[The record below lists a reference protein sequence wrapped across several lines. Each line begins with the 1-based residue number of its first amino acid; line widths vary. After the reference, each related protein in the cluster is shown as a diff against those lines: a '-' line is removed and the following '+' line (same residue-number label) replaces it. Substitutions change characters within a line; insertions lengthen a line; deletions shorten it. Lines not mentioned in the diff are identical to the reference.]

1 MSSRTLMLSLIST
14 LALGACAH
22 DGSGP
27 GDPSL
32 FERLFLRTDDPVA
45 ETAGAPAPVHVGVTQ
60 SYGEPTAVPIGLV
73 GPKAVAS
80 TDGPYLLDTGDRLRI
95 IVFGQ
100 AELSNL
106 YTVDQTGR
114 LSVPLIGNV
123 AVRGLT
129 TKETEDQIASALRN
143 GFLKTPQV
151 TVEVE
156 TYRPF
161 FVLGEVTQPG
171 QYPYVLGMTAQ
182 TAVAIARGFTP
193 RARQAT
199 VEITRIVNGE
209 LVRAEVPIH
218 HPLRPGDTIQIF
230 ERWF

>member
-1 MSSRTLMLSLIST
+1 MMRGSSHRFQVLTVLLMAAVLVTGCVRTAKVPAAQAVFD
-14 LALGACAH
+14 AL
-22 DGSGP
+22 D
-27 GDPSL
+27 
-32 FERLFLRTDDPVA
+32 
-45 ETAGAPAPVHVGVTQ
+45 Q
-60 SYGEPTAVPIGLV
+60 
-73 GPKAVAS
+73 
-80 TDGPYLLDTGDRLRI
+80 PYTLDTGDRLRI

-106 YTVDQTGR
+106 YTADQTGR

>member
-1 MSSRTLMLSLIST
+1 MMRGSSHRFQLLIVLLMSAVLVTGCVRT
-14 LALGACAH
+14 AK
-22 DGSGP
+22 
-27 GDPSL
+27 
-32 FERLFLRTDDPVA
+32 
-45 ETAGAPAPVHVGVTQ
+45 APAAQ
-60 SYGEPTAVPIGLV
+60 AVFDAL
-73 GPKAVAS
+73 
-80 TDGPYLLDTGDRLRI
+80 DQPYTLDTGDRLRI

-129 TKETEDQIASALRN
+129 TKETEDQIGSALRN
-143 GFLKTPQV
+143 GFLKAPQV

-193 RARQAT
+193 RARQAS

-218 HPLRPGDTIQIF
+218 HPLRPGDTVQIF

>member
-1 MSSRTLMLSLIST
+1 MTRGSSHRFQVLTVLLMATVLVAGCVRTAKVPAAQAVFD
-14 LALGACAH
+14 AL
-22 DGSGP
+22 D
-27 GDPSL
+27 
-32 FERLFLRTDDPVA
+32 
-45 ETAGAPAPVHVGVTQ
+45 Q
-60 SYGEPTAVPIGLV
+60 
-73 GPKAVAS
+73 
-80 TDGPYLLDTGDRLRI
+80 PYTLDTGDRLRI

>member
-1 MSSRTLMLSLIST
+1 MMRGSSHRFQVLTVLLMAAVLVTGCVRTAKVPAAQAVFD
-14 LALGACAH
+14 AL
-22 DGSGP
+22 D
-27 GDPSL
+27 
-32 FERLFLRTDDPVA
+32 
-45 ETAGAPAPVHVGVTQ
+45 Q
-60 SYGEPTAVPIGLV
+60 
-73 GPKAVAS
+73 
-80 TDGPYLLDTGDRLRI
+80 PYTLDTGDRLRI

>member
-1 MSSRTLMLSLIST
+1 MTRGSPNRL
-14 LALGACAH
+14 LALAGMLMVTVLV
-22 DGSGP
+22 SGCV
-27 GDPSL
+27 
-32 FERLFLRTDDPVA
+32 RTTKTPAA
-45 ETAGAPAPVHVGVTQ
+45 EAIYDALDQ
-60 SYGEPTAVPIGLV
+60 
-73 GPKAVAS
+73 
-80 TDGPYLLDTGDRLRI
+80 PYTLDTGDRLRM

-106 YTVDQTGR
+106 YTVDQAGR
-114 LSVPLIGNV
+114 LSVPLIGNI

-129 TKETEDQIASALRN
+129 TKETEEQIATALRN
-143 GFLKTPQV
+143 GFLRTPQV

-161 FVLGEVTQPG
+161 FVLGEVAQPG

-209 LVRAEVPIH
+209 LVKAEVPIH

>member
-1 MSSRTLMLSLIST
+1 MRLTAINRIVGVAALLLMA
-14 LALGACAH
+14 ALVSGCATTV
-22 DGSGP
+22 
-27 GDPSL
+27 
-32 FERLFLRTDDPVA
+32 R
-45 ETAGAPAPVHVGVTQ
+45 APAAQ
-60 SYGEPTAVPIGLV
+60 AVFDAL
-73 GPKAVAS
+73 
-80 TDGPYLLDTGDRLRI
+80 DQPYTLDTGDRLRV

-100 AELSNL
+100 TELSNL
-106 YTVDQTGR
+106 YTVDQAGN
-114 LSVPLIGNV
+114 LSVPLIGTV

-129 TKETEDQIASALRN
+129 TQESEGKIAAALRN
-143 GFLKTPQV
+143 GFLKSPQV

-193 RARQAT
+193 RARTTT
-199 VEITRIVNGE
+199 VEITRAVNGE

-218 HPLRPGDTIQIF
+218 QPLRPGDTVQVF